1 MEVKER
7 IAAGKNLV
15 GNEFRNL
22 LGDRA
27 VNVARECAVEIQ
39 PVHRRCSRAR
49 RDSVHVDGR
58 HEDETALNFGRIEFP
73 DKLADRYR
81 ALIFIAMIAAL
92 EEDRRADAVLDDGDR
107 HTCHTPCIVMRRVRN
122 HDETRLLARLVKID
136 RRERGSPLGVHWT
149 AILSV

>member
-1 MEVKER
+1 ECARGGHVASVECCVFRWLDDGARQDVKRRPTGMEVKER

-39 PVHRRCSRAR
+39 PVYRRCSRAR
-49 RDSVHVDGR
+49 RYSMHVDGR

-107 HTCHTPCIVMRRVRN
+107 HSCDTPCIVMR
-122 HDETRLLARLVKID
+122 
-136 RRERGSPLGVHWT
+136 
-149 AILSV
+149 